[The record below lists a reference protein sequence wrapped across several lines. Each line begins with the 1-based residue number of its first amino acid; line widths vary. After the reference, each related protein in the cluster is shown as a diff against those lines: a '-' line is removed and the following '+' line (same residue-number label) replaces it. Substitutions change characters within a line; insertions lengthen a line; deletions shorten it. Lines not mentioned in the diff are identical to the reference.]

1 LSDHQVSPIILRGEY
16 EEIMTELPENSI
28 DCVITDLSTTPIFT
42 SHIDMIYI
50 KKVLQQTLR
59 VQKPGGLMFIIGDSH
74 QNVMWRTL
82 QLLDDIGFE
91 MKQSFITYIYK
102 QGDSPYVTPIYMVN
116 KPPSEK
122 TIVDNVLKWGT
133 GAMNV
138 DACRIPFDGQEDT
151 EIYDNNR
158 RGITERSTLKQ
169 GDRFTANKT
178 YDGGWAKQDYTPEL
192 PKGRFPANL
201 IVSDGVLDKT
211 YEKRTGKN
219 TVKVGKS
226 PNLGRHGIYGES
238 GIIDGVNYNDSGF
251 ESRFFDLDVWF
262 KEHIKLG
269 TQSNTNR
276 FVRLTAYLIELG
288 CHSDGI
294 VLDPFAVTE
303 TTCMVAKL
311 LNRKYIGITPNKR
324 TSVESGENYDKSG
337 GEKTG

>member
-1 LSDHQVSPIILRGEY
+1 MSDHQVSPIILRGEY

-116 KPPSEK
+116 KPLSEK

-133 GAMNV
+133 GVMNV

-169 GDRFTANKT
+169 GDRFTADKT
-178 YDGGWAKQDYTPEL
+178 YDGGWAKRDYTPEL

-201 IVSDGVLDKT
+201 LVSDRAIDTGEITESKHI
-211 YEKRTGKN
+211 EKPSKCDESAN
-219 TVKVGKS
+219 TWGGTFQRNRGS
-226 PNLGRHGIYGES
+226 RGY
-238 GIIDGVNYNDSGF
+238 DDSGDQ
-251 ESRFFDLDVWF
+251 SRFFDLDVWF